1 MGARVRVLVGR
12 LLVRLGFQEESFL
25 LALAILIGIVTAW
38 AAVGFHELIVVIR
51 NWLYSGIGPRTDLFG
66 RGIFML
72 ILLPA
77 AGGLAVG
84 LISRYVFLT
93 REGHGI
99 IDVIESVVRTSGIIR
114 PLSAIEKIL
123 TAAITIGT
131 GGSAGA
137 EGPIVQI
144 GAGIASGVGQLFAV
158 ARQHMPVLIGCGC
171 AAGISAI
178 FNAPIGG
185 VFFTLEIILL
195 DFSLRTFTPVVL
207 ASVVANVTTKAIF
220 RMFGHEFDAIF
231 ALPSWQVHTQLD
243 LSWAHMGNFV
253 LLGLL
258 CGVVGVSLTRLS
270 AWMEPW
276 FGRMRIPRWTKPG
289 VGGALVG
296 ALAVIYVM
304 VFGWWMLDRPK
315 PIDFQDYPLPAFFSD
330 GYGVIRQLVQ
340 AEPDAAGPAV
350 AIPAPAGPP
359 QPGAAPATT
368 FHGFYAEHTPRMMLL
383 LLGALVVLKVV
394 ATCLTLAS
402 GGSGGIIAPSLF
414 LGAAAG
420 GFLGVLLRL
429 MGMSVAPHLYALVG
443 MGAVLA
449 AVVHAPLASILILLE
464 LTQDHKII
472 LPAMLATVTAT
483 GAARMLFRDSIY
495 TMSLRARG
503 VRVGTMTDLTLLRRL
518 TVEQVNLE
526 PATVLGLHDPLQTAL
541 SIADQTGA
549 GNFVVVDDR
558 KTYAGML
565 VARDLN
571 TALMQREA
579 VPLLLVEELV
589 RTDIPLVSNK
599 EDLATV
605 LDIFARHDVDHL
617 PVSISP
623 TTGRVIGVISRSA
636 TMRRY
641 QRALA
646 EGM

>member
-1 MGARVRVLVGR
+1 MHSGLVATGARVRVLAGR
-12 LLVRLGFQEESFL
+12 LLARLGFQEESFL
-25 LALAILIGIVTAW
+25 TLLAILIGVLAAW
-38 AAVGFHELIVVIR
+38 AAVGFHELILFIR
-51 NWLYSGIGPRTDLFG
+51 NGLYTAIGSRSELYG
-66 RGIFML
+66 RGILLL
-72 ILLPA
+72 ILMPA

-99 IDVIESVVRTSGIIR
+99 IDVIESVVRTSGVIR

-123 TAAITIGT
+123 TAAITIGS

-144 GAGIASGVGQLFAV
+144 GAGIASGVGQVFAV

-220 RMFGHEFDAIF
+220 RMFGHDFDAIF
-231 ALPSWQVHTQLD
+231 ALPSWEVLSQLE

-258 CGVVGVSLTRLS
+258 CGAVGVSLTRLS
-270 AWMEPW
+270 AWMEGW
-276 FGRMRIPRWTKPG
+276 FSRMPIPRWTKPG
-289 VGGALVG
+289 VGGAMVG
-296 ALAVIYVM
+296 ILGVAYVM
-304 VFGWWMLDRPK
+304 GFGWWLLDRQK
-315 PIDFQDYPLPAFFSD
+315 PIAFEDYPLPAFYSD

-340 AEPDAAGPAV
+340 QNPDATG
-350 AIPAPAGPP
+350 
-359 QPGAAPATT
+359 PGAAIPVAPAAG
-368 FHGFYAEHTPRMMLL
+368 FQGFYAEHSPRMLL
-383 LLGALVVLKVV
+383 LLLGSLVVIKVV
-394 ATCLTLAS
+394 ATCLTLSS

-414 LGAAAG
+414 LGATAG
-420 GFLGVLLRL
+420 AFLGVLLRL
-429 MGMSVAPHLYALVG
+429 AGMDVAPNVYALVG

-472 LPAMLATVTAT
+472 LPAMLATIIAT
-483 GAARMLFRDSIY
+483 GTARMIFRDSIY

-503 VRVGTMTDLTLLRRL
+503 VRVGTMADLTLLRRL
-518 TVEQVNLE
+518 TVEQVDLE
-526 PATVLGLHDPLQTAL
+526 PATVIGLHDPLQAAL
-541 SIADQTGA
+541 TLADQTGA
-549 GNFVVVDDR
+549 GNFVVCDER
-558 KTYAGML
+558 KAYVGML

-571 TALMQREA
+571 TALLQREA

-589 RTDIPLVSNK
+589 RTDVPLISSK

-605 LDIFARHDVDHL
+605 LDLFARHDVDHL
-617 PVSISP
+617 PVSVSP
-623 TTGRVIGVISRSA
+623 TTGRVIGVISRSG

-641 QRALA
+641 QQALA
-646 EGM
+646 EGV